1 MKENWYRIAKLI
13 IAVLA
18 LFLFYLYIQNGRYVV
33 SKPFV
38 VDKWTGEVE
47 VLSIPNSM
55 KVDYI

>member
-1 MKENWYRIAKLI
+1 MKDSWCRIAKLI

-47 VLSIPNSM
+47 VIKYPR
-55 KVDYI
+55 

>member
-38 VDKWTGEVE
+38 VDKWTGEAE
-47 VLSIPNSM
+47 MIKYP
-55 KVDYI
+55 K